1 MKLSKNR
8 QNDYNKNI
16 GKRLEG
22 NMKTTRVL
30 VISFLLL
37 VLLSGCVDI
46 TQELTINSDGS
57 GSISID
63 QGISKSVLDMG
74 GDQGSVFNDL
84 KKLETDLRADST
96 FKNIR
101 VEEYTQDEMVHYKL
115 SADFTNLDAMIKA
128 FGQANLG
135 TPVSLEKLDNGN
147 YRFRQEISPANLGG
161 ESMNANDQASKEM
174 VKSLFKDRFWTLRI
188 TVPNIV
194 STNGQRNGNQV
205 EWKIPL
211 ADLMTSSEASVMEL
225 EFSLKSGVNNLAL
238 YLLIGGGIFLL
249 AALVLLIVILTRKKQ
264 PQGYYP
270 PSPPYSY

>member
-1 MKLSKNR
+1 
-8 QNDYNKNI
+8 
-16 GKRLEG
+16 
-22 NMKTTRVL
+22 MKTTRVL